1 MNNDRNHLLRLTV
14 SALCVALGL
23 VLPFLT
29 GQIPAIGKMLSPMHI
44 PVFLCG
50 FLAGPLWGGAVGFV
64 TPLLRSVLFQMPALY
79 PNAVCMAF
87 ELCVYGVTAGW
98 FYRLL
103 PKKLPYLY
111 LSLIGAM
118 LAGRVVFG
126 VVKAA
131 LLTMDANLEAYTW
144 KLFLAEAFVNAV
156 PGIIL
161 HLVAVPLLVVAI
173 RRAVPSLRG
182 LNDGKGRKKT
192 E

>member
-1 MNNDRNHLLRLTV
+1 MKNDRNHLLRLTV
-14 SALCVALGL
+14 SALSVALGL

-50 FLAGPLWGGAVGFV
+50 FLAGPLWGGAVGFI

-87 ELCVYGVTAGW
+87 ELCVYGVAAGW

-103 PKKLPYLY
+103 PKKIPYLY
-111 LSLIGAM
+111 LSLAGAM
-118 LAGRVVFG
+118 LAGRAVFG
-126 VVKAA
+126 VVKTA
-131 LLTMDANLEAYTW
+131 LLTMDTNLEAYTW
-144 KLFLAEAFVNAV
+144 KLFFAEAFVNAV

-161 HLVAVPLLVVAI
+161 HVVAVPLLVIAI
-173 RRAVPSLRG
+173 RSAVPALRN
-182 LNDGKGRKKT
+182 LNG
-192 E
+192 